1 MAVADTGPQVQQR
14 LKNEMGC
21 GLPVQEIMQRQ
32 ILITLLLSVFIALLG
47 IGIIIPVMPV
57 FATNLGAG
65 GVALGMII
73 AAFSISRGL
82 LQPVVGSLS
91 DRWGRKWFLVVG
103 LFVYALVGLLIPQ
116 ATSVFHLIVI
126 RGFHG
131 VGSAMIVPIGMAYMS
146 SLAPAGQEGRYQSY
160 LNIAVFSGI
169 GCGPII
175 GGLVADLFDFR
186 AVFYVMAGLSFIA
199 FLLVLKT
206 MPAQISASAP
216 PARGLLKNMAMMLRS
231 RLTCGILLARFATMI
246 VMVPTMAFLPIL
258 MTGKMAASGLQIG
271 LVIACRTLVNAVLQV
286 PAGRVADRYNKLVL
300 LVAGCICLSGSI
312 ILVPLMNGF
321 YSILALYCILGFG
334 EAIIWPVLGAY
345 ASQEGKRLYGHGTM
359 MGVFSLAMSGG
370 VFTGAMLAGLSMDAL
385 GIASAYFITA
395 AAVLGGTAIAAFL
408 IGGAENLD

>member
-1 MAVADTGPQVQQR
+1 VQQKTVTCS
-14 LKNEMGC
+14 LFEQKNMD
-21 GLPVQEIMQRQ
+21 RQ

-57 FATNLGAG
+57 FATQLGASG
-65 GVALGMII
+65 FSLGMII

-91 DRWGRKWFLVVG
+91 DRWGRKGFLVAG
-103 LFVYALVGLLIPQ
+103 LFVYGIVGLLIPE
-116 ATSVFHLIVI
+116 ATSVLHLIVI

-146 SLAPAGQEGRYQSY
+146 SLAPPGHEGRYQSY
-160 LNIAVFSGI
+160 LNIAVFCGI

-175 GGLVADLFDFR
+175 GGLVSDLLNFK

-206 MPAQISASAP
+206 MPAQTGGPVSRSQ
-216 PARGLLKNMAMMLRS
+216 GLLKSIALMLQS
-231 RLTCGILLARFATMI
+231 RLTGGILLARYATMI
-246 VMVPTMAFLPIL
+246 VMVPTMAFLPLL
-258 MTGKMAASGLQIG
+258 MTGKMGASGMQIG

-300 LVAGCICLSGSI
+300 LVAGSICLSGAI
-312 ILVPLMNGF
+312 MLIPLMADF
-321 YSILALYCILGFG
+321 YSILILYCLLGLG

-345 ASQEGKRLYGHGTM
+345 ASQEGRKHYGHGTM

-370 VFTGAMLAGLSMDAL
+370 VFTGAMLGGLSMDTW
-385 GIASAYFITA
+385 GIASAYLVTA
-395 AAVLGGTAIAAFL
+395 IAVLAGTATAAVLIGTAK
-408 IGGAENLD
+408 E